1 MRSETIRKQFIDY
14 FIDKN
19 HQYVRSSSVAPNDD
33 PTLLFTNA
41 GMNQFKDIFLGLK
54 QADYKRAV
62 NSQKCIR
69 VSGKHNDLEEVG
81 VDNFHHTFFEM
92 LGNWSFGDYYKQESI
107 NWAWDLLVNKWNLD
121 KDRLWVTVYKDDD
134 ESFDIWNNVKDLDSE
149 RILRFGNKD
158 NFWEMGETGPCG
170 PCSEIH
176 YYTGK
181 DLSKQNPNGVNKLDE
196 YRELWNLVFI
206 QYNREQD
213 KKLTALPLKHVDTGM
228 GLERISSVL
237 NGFQDHYLLD
247 LFKIL
252 THKTA
257 DISKT
262 DYNFKGGVPHR
273 VIADHVRML
282 SFSIADGA
290 IPSNEGRGYVLR
302 RVLRRAVRYGDLLGI
317 KNPFLSLLVD
327 DLISLMGSAF
337 PEIKDKKEHIKNT
350 LEREETL
357 FRNTLERGLVKF
369 EEYTSLDGNRK
380 KLSGNDAFRLYDT
393 YGFPLDLTKL
403 LCDEKDILID
413 ENAFNQSM
421 LKQKENSKKSKKF
434 NYIDSN
440 INWTT
445 KNEKLNTEFL
455 AHSKSNIS
463 AKIQAF
469 YKDKDLSYVVLD
481 RTPFYYES
489 GGQVSDKG
497 KIYSDDLYL
506 EVLDVQKINDTIC
519 HIVKI
524 NKGTLNLDS
533 NDVIA
538 EIDLEHRKRTMS
550 NHTATHMLHKA
561 LKEVLGAHVQQSGS
575 LVTPERLRFD
585 YTHHSQIK
593 ANDLSLIEK
602 IINKNIRDN
611 NKLQTSITSYDIAIE
626 SGAIGLFGEKYDDD
640 VRVVEIPSFSKEL
653 CGGTHVNRTGDI
665 GVFKIISETSL
676 SAGVRRIEA
685 LTGSACLDYLSDYY
699 NKLKTIES
707 EFNCHKGDALEV
719 LSDMKKQNAD
729 FLRANENLI
738 IKNQQTIINNLVLN
752 AETLNGIKIIAETI
766 DDNVNENILSDQF
779 RDLMKNSG
787 VMILGITKN
796 NKPMIIC
803 SITDDLT
810 KNYNANDIV
819 KKAAKYIDG
828 GGGGKKHFAKAG
840 GTKLDALKEAIHN
853 TKKEVFY

>member
-593 ANDLSLIEK
+593 AKDLSLIEK